1 MCLVLHSPCMVWLVD
16 GGNLLHKK
24 AKLAV
29 RAWFHTVPAWC
40 GWWMGV
46 TYCTRRQSGLTIFFV
61 SYLPA
66 QTVMG
71 YTIPPGH
78 QVCVSPTV
86 NHQLPDIWND
96 HGKFRPDR

>member
-1 MCLVLHSPCMVWLVD
+1 MVWVVD
-16 GGNLLHKK
+16 GDNLLHKK
-24 AKLAV
+24 AKLV
-29 RAWFHTVPAWC
+29 VSAWPHSPCMVWV
-40 GWWMGV
+40 GWMGGNLLRKEAKQV
-46 TYCTRRQSGLTIFFV
+46 DKMFV

-86 NHQLPDIWND
+86 NHQLPNIWND
-96 HGKFRPDR
+96 HDKFRPDR